1 MYSKELLITNGLPPI
16 FDSAMAQLQ
25 TDIVT
30 GVQLDTTADPYT
42 RFIKK
47 GKEFFSSSQRN
58 RLSGWEKFPQ
68 VDITMG
74 CHHFIDNLIIKYG
87 LLGLQIFEHDYR
99 YYTRLNPNL
108 LFAKPGSLDPG
119 RPVLISAPIPGYLDL
134 HPEWNNILAECQE
147 KSIPVHID
155 GCWLGAAKDIQIDLA
170 HKAIHSIGLS
180 LSKGLGMGWNRVG
193 LRWSLVYDETDS
205 ICIMNNHGM
214 IPESLV
220 RNGLV
225 AMNSFLIDYL
235 WDTYENKH
243 KEVCYTFKLRP
254 TKIIHA
260 AHSIDRSKLYGLSNI
275 IK

>member
-1 MYSKELLITNGLPPI
+1 MYSKELLVTNGLPPI
-16 FDSAMAQLQ
+16 FDGAMVQLQ
-25 TDIVT
+25 TDIIT
-30 GVQLDTTADPYT
+30 GAKLDSGPDPYT
-42 RFIKK
+42 RFIDQ
-47 GKEFFSSSQRN
+47 GKQFFVSSKRN
-58 RLSGWEKFPQ
+58 QLLGWDKFPQ

-74 CHHFIDNLIIKYG
+74 CHHFIDNLIIKHG
-87 LLGLQIFEHDYR
+87 LSGLQVFEHDYR

-108 LFAKPGSLDPG
+108 LFARPGSLDPN
-119 RPVLISAPIPGYLDL
+119 RPVLISAPVPGYLDL
-134 HPEWNNILAECQE
+134 HPEWDNILAECQE
-147 KSIPVHID
+147 KKIPIHID

-170 HKAIHSIGLS
+170 HQAIHSIGLS

-193 LRWSLVYDETDS
+193 LRWSLAADEADG
-205 ICIMNNHGM
+205 ICIMNRHCM

-225 AMNSFLIDYL
+225 AINSMPIDYL
-235 WDTYENKH
+235 WDTYGENH
-243 KEVCYTFKLRP
+243 KEICYALKLRP